1 MYELLKYVH
10 ILCAMAWVGGG
21 FFAELLAMRAARSS
35 DPEEFPRTAR
45 QLDYLVGRVFI
56 PASLALFVAGAAMT
70 AMRWSFL
77 DTWIALAILAWLAA
91 ILGGSMYLGPMAK
104 RAFALFDAEGPA
116 SMGGRA
122 LLGRLFGVTR
132 LELVMFAVVV
142 ALMVAKPSLG

>member
-35 DPEEFPRTAR
+35 DPEALPRTAR
-45 QLDYLVGRVFI
+45 ELDYLVARVFI

-77 DTWIALAILAWLAA
+77 DTWIALAILVWLAA

-104 RAFALFDAEGPA
+104 RAFSLFDSEGPA

-122 LLGRLFGVTR
+122 LLGRMFALTR
-132 LELVMFAVVV
+132 LELVAFAVVV